1 MSELPYTAEYK
12 YENEIDDSAPRA
24 SQPDGIKIPLKEHQ
38 LACLYKAQQM
48 EQTGNIKC
56 RVQSFGE
63 IGSSEPSYEDIDV
76 TTNVGILGD
85 IVGYGKTLT
94 ALSIIASSDI
104 KNINH
109 NTTMNMSYCNSRNY
123 SYISYSKT
131 NKNIINDKNIIN
143 STLII
148 VPRGPVYVQWR
159 KALEN
164 YTNLKFLA
172 VENLTYIKKHLPE
185 NTKSRE
191 EIVEYFNQFDV
202 VLVKNT
208 TLDTLV
214 SYYYYQNTSHEHMSH
229 IQFIKRWKRI
239 MIDEAHDIS
248 STISLMYYEYLWLIS
263 GTYENIM
270 YSLRSYR
277 NILFHMREAINYDT
291 VGLILVKCTKAF
303 VRNSFK
309 IPTPVEK
316 YYLCKMPT
324 HMNVIKNFICTSIL
338 DKINANDISGAIKD
352 LGGKLDTKENVID
365 LVSNDIKKEIH
376 NKEKE
381 KEYILSLEI
390 PHESKVTRIKTI
402 DADIKL
408 NKQKLDD
415 LTRRISELN
424 TKMCSICMY
433 DIEHPIILSC
443 THSYCASCIVQWIS
457 KNMICPECRSPIDTD
472 NMISVVKEVDNTPK
486 PAEKQILNKID
497 TLMEIIQKNPNGK
510 FLIFSKYDSGFVK
523 LMTKLIECDIS
534 CSELKGNTPHMMNV
548 LEKFKSGALKV
559 ILLNTSFAGSGID
572 ISYATD
578 VIIYH
583 SMGLEK
589 YQAIG
594 RAQRVGRTDTLNIHY
609 LCYEHEM
616 ASNKITETRSE
627 T

>member
-1 MSELPYTAEYK
+1 MSELTNITEYK
-12 YENEIDDSAPRA
+12 YDNEIDDGAPRA
-24 SQPDGIKIPLKEHQ
+24 SQPQKIKIPLKEHQ

-48 EQTGNIKC
+48 ERTGSIKC
-56 RVQSFGE
+56 KVQSFGD
-63 IGSSEPSYEDIDV
+63 IGLSEPSYEDIDV

-109 NTTMNMSYCNSRNY
+109 NDRMNVSYSNSRNY
-123 SYISYSKT
+123 SYITYSKK
-131 NKNIINDKNIIN
+131 NKNIIENKNIIN
-143 STLII
+143 STLIV

-164 YTNLKFLA
+164 YTDLKFLA
-172 VENLTYIKKHLPE
+172 IENLTYIKKHLPD

-191 EIVEYFNQFDV
+191 DIIEYFNQFDA

-214 SYYYYQNTSHEHMSH
+214 SYYYYQNTSSDHMSH
-229 IQFIKRWKRI
+229 IQYIKRWKRI

-248 STISLMYYEYLWLIS
+248 STVTLMYYEYLWLIS

-270 YSLRSYR
+270 YSLRLHRS
-277 NILFHMREAINYDT
+277 ILFHMREALNYDT
-291 VGLILVKCTKAF
+291 IGLILVKCTKAF
-303 VRNSFK
+303 VKNSFK
-309 IPTPVEK
+309 IPSPVEK

-324 HMNVIKNFICTSIL
+324 HMNVIKGFICSSIL

-352 LGGKLDTKENVID
+352 LGGKVDTTDNVID

-381 KEYILSLEI
+381 KEYISSLDI
-390 PHESKVTRIKTI
+390 PQESKVARIKTI
-402 DADIKL
+402 DADIKN
-408 NKQKLDD
+408 NKEKLEN
-415 LTRRISELN
+415 LTQRILELN
-424 TKMCSICMY
+424 TKMCPICMY
-433 DIEHPIILSC
+433 DIEHPIVLPC
-443 THSYCASCIVQWIS
+443 THSYCASCIVKWIS
-457 KNMICPECRSPIDTD
+457 TNMNCPECRAPIDTE
-472 NMISVVKEVDNTPK
+472 NMISVVKDVECSH
-486 PAEKQILNKID
+486 KQDKQSILGKID

-510 FLIFSKYDSGFVK
+510 YLIFSKYDSGFVK
-523 LMTKLIECDIS
+523 LMTRLIQCGIS

-559 ILLNTSFAGSGID
+559 ILLNTNFAGSGID

-616 ASNKITETRSE
+616 SSNKTKTN
-627 T
+627 